1 MKTNRGRVREARTGL
16 SRAETSVRAR
26 CRTRVA
32 RRTNGE
38 ARRSVVASGQT
49 RDGSRR
55 AETLADRE
63 GREGCAGNDLGES
76 LQPHRQ
82 AHRGVPS
89 APKRTSTAPILMK
102 VFSVCELSLS
112 RLASKSF
119 SRRFF
124 SGGEP
129 TTTLFCARRRGGV
142 ALRAAPPK
150 HACVASTRPARPARS
165 DTSPRPRGP
174 RGGEPVELG
183 STSAFVEIDNA
194 NASFETRA
202 ERFRDSSS

>member
-1 MKTNRGRVREARTGL
+1 MKTNRGRVREARTGR
-16 SRAETSVRAR
+16 SRAETSGRAR
-26 CRTRVA
+26 GRTRVA

-49 RDGSRR
+49 RDGSWR

-89 APKRTSTAPILMK
+89 APKRTSTAPILK

-124 SGGEP
+124 PGGEP

-150 HACVASTRPARPARS
+150 HARVASTRPARPARS
-165 DTSPRPRGP
+165 DTSSRPRGP
-174 RGGEPVELG
+174 RRGEPVELG
-183 STSAFVEIDNA
+183 STSAIVEIDNA
-194 NASFETRA
+194 NASFDTRA